1 MNENIHPTTD
11 NESSELPEAFVASFK
26 KLLLNVSGDTDTLNT
41 FHSMIS
47 DEIERASN
55 PDDNSDIDLFS
66 STQEEPTTA
75 VTQEEPTTVPTQ
87 EEPTTVPTQEE
98 PTTAVT
104 QEEPAEEPATE
115 DTPAEEISGQLKAG
129 QEVYLLN

>member
-26 KLLLNVSGDTDTLNT
+26 KLLLNVSGDTETLNT

-66 STQEEPTTA
+66 STNNKSTDIEEET
-75 VTQEEPTTVPTQ
+75 VEE
-87 EEPTTVPTQEE
+87 
-98 PTTAVT
+98 A
-104 QEEPAEEPATE
+104 
-115 DTPAEEISGQLKAG
+115 DTNVQSQSKL
-129 QEVYLLN
+129 

>member
-26 KLLLNVSGDTDTLNT
+26 KLLLNVSGDTETLNT

-66 STQEEPTTA
+66 STNNKSTDIEEET
-75 VTQEEPTTVPTQ
+75 VEEADTNVQSQSKLYSTNDLVAHVPLSS
-87 EEPTTVPTQEE
+87 PRK
-98 PTTAVT
+98 
-104 QEEPAEEPATE
+104 
-115 DTPAEEISGQLKAG
+115 QLK
-129 QEVYLLN
+129 NSD